1 MNFYL
6 FIRDDC
12 KKRFLALC
20 TLFLMPTINVNAG
33 SLDLNGFAGAGNYN
47 ISITSYAERR
57 FKTVYKQQYDFSCG
71 SAALASLLT
80 FHYEDVVN
88 EQSIFIDMY
97 QNGDQEKIKE
107 QGFSLLDMKNYLERR
122 GYRSDG
128 FKIELDQLLTANAP
142 AITIIN
148 DKGYLHFIIIKGLN
162 KRQVLVGDPAVGVK
176 IIPREQFEEMWEGRI
191 LFLIHDKQD
200 IAAKYFQGEI
210 EWAARRAPLGSAV
223 DRASLGA
230 FNMLQPGLWDF

>member
-1 MNFYL
+1 M
-6 FIRDDC
+6 
-12 KKRFLALC
+12 KRFFAICAL
-20 TLFLMPTINVNAG
+20 LMIPAIYGNAG

-47 ISITSYAERR
+47 VSVTSYAERR

-80 FHYEDVVN
+80 FHYEDEVN
-88 EQSIFIDMY
+88 EQSIFIDMFE
-97 QNGDQEKIKE
+97 NGDQEKIKE

-128 FKIELDQLLTANAP
+128 FKIELDHLLTANAP

-176 IIPREQFEEMWEGRI
+176 IIPREKFEEMWAGRI

-200 IAAKYFQGEI
+200 IAAKYFQNET
-210 EWAARRAPLGSAV
+210 EWAARSAPLGTAV
-223 DRASLGA
+223 DRASLAA
-230 FNMLQPGLWDF
+230 FNMLLPGPWDF